1 METPHVGSGNR
12 ICTVVFVDIVQ
23 YSEQVVSDQV
33 QMKSRF
39 SALVGDAL
47 EHTPVADRL
56 VVDTGDG
63 AALCFLGAPEDAL
76 FAANSLR
83 SRVLQASPPHGLRLR
98 LGINLG
104 PVRVVKDI
112 NGRTNVIGDG
122 INVAQRVMSFADPNQ
137 ILVSRSYYEVVSR
150 LSPEYGQLFQYA
162 GMHRDKHV
170 REHEVYEVQLSPWAD
185 LHHEAEADSA
195 PVSAAA
201 VPRPAAG
208 GGPAAQF
215 DAALLGRL
223 TTALVREIGPVAKL
237 LVRRAAERA
246 PDAATLCQTLA
257 DSVPASHRDS
267 FLASLADVTRG
278 RAGDPADVSGAPRTT
293 GRGPAG
299 PHGVQTEGLGGEIGP
314 DLLARAEQLLARHI
328 GPLARILVREA
339 AQHAVSPRDLFER
352 LALHIDNA
360 EVRKFFVA
368 QADRTDRRDRPGR

>member
-23 YSEQVVSDQV
+23 YSEQVVSQQV

-39 SALVGDAL
+39 SALVGDTL

-83 SRVLQASPPHGLRLR
+83 SRVLEAPEPHGLRLR

-122 INVAQRVMSFADPNQ
+122 INVAQRVMSFAEPNQ

-162 GMHRDKHV
+162 GLHRDKHV

-185 LHHEAEADSA
+185 LRTEVELVDSGPASAGA
-195 PVSAAA
+195 PERPVIPPVGAS
-201 VPRPAAG
+201 PAAPFD
-208 GGPAAQF
+208 PAFLA
-215 DAALLGRL
+215 RL
-223 TTALVREIGPVAKL
+223 TTALAREIGPVAKL
-237 LVRRAAERA
+237 LVQRAAERA
-246 PDAATLCQTLA
+246 ADATALCQTLA
-257 DSVPASHRDS
+257 ETVPASSRRS
-267 FLASLADVTRG
+267 FLAGLADIADG
-278 RAGDPADVSGAPRTT
+278 PAGAPAVAAAPTRTT
-293 GRGPAG
+293 SPDPAG
-299 PHGVQTEGLGGEIGP
+299 PHGLGTAGSDGEIGA
-314 DLLARAEQLLARHI
+314 DVLARAEQLLARQI

-339 AQHAVSPRDLFER
+339 AKHAATHRDLFER
-352 LALHIDNA
+352 LAVHIDNA
-360 EVRKFFVA
+360 EVRKVFVA
-368 QADRTDRRDRPGR
+368 QADRTG